1 MKKIFKYFTFCL
13 FSFLI
18 IGVVKAESIYSIK
31 MDIYIDSNGDA
42 NVTEVWDTDA
52 TEKTE
57 YYHAFYNI
65 GNSKITDLK
74 VKDEEKEY
82 ELVDWD
88 VDASFSTKAYKY
100 GYNYTNNGVEL
111 CFGKSSYKKH
121 TYTLTYKIK
130 SFVSRVDDADIIYWN
145 LLDSMKP
152 VPGNVE
158 IVMHADEAFS
168 DDLDV
173 WGYGNYGGL
182 AYVADGKIYL
192 SNDSLS
198 SSDYMVALVKF
209 PLNTFNTT
217 NTLDGNFDDYFKRAE
232 EGADHYKESNDDG
245 FTIMMIIF
253 QVLFWFSFIFGISKY
268 SQNQGL
274 KSGSKVL
281 YYGSTGRKIPKD
293 VPLFRDIP
301 CGKDIYKAY
310 WIAYNYKLMKKQ
322 TDFLGVILL
331 KWLKEDKIKIEN
343 KTVNGIFKKED
354 TSIIFSSQNLESEID
369 LENKLYNYMYE
380 ASKDGILES
389 KEFEKWCS
397 KHYTK
402 ILNWFNDVLDY
413 ENEKLIEAGKLTKTV
428 KTSLKIFK
436 SVVYEVDPSMMD
448 EAKQMAGLKQFFK
461 EFGSIES
468 KEAIEVKLWEYYL
481 MYAQI
486 FGVAKK
492 VAKQFKELY
501 PDVITD
507 YSYESVNFIYAISY
521 SGMSSASSARSRAES
536 YSSGGGGFSS
546 GGGGGGSFGGGG
558 GGSR

>member
-1 MKKIFKYFTFCL
+1 
-13 FSFLI
+13 
-18 IGVVKAESIYSIK
+18 

-42 NVTEVWDTDA
+42 NVTEVWNADA

-130 SFVSRVDDADIIYWN
+130 SFVSHVDDADIIYWN
-145 LLDSMKP
+145 LLDSIKP

-217 NTLDGNFDDYFKRAE
+217 NTLDGNFDDYLKRAE
-232 EGADHYKESNDDG
+232 KGADHYKESSDDG
-245 FTIMMIIF
+245 FAVMMVIF
-253 QVLFWFSFIFGISKY
+253 QVLFWFFFIFGISKS

-301 CGKDIYKAY
+301 CDKDIYKAY

-558 GGSR
+558 GGGGFR

>member
-42 NVTEVWDTDA
+42 NVTEVWNADA

-65 GNSKITDLK
+65 GNSEITDLK

-145 LLDSMKP
+145 LLDSIKP
-152 VPGNVE
+152 VPSNVE

-232 EGADHYKESNDDG
+232 EGADHYKESSDNG
-245 FTIMMIIF
+245 FAVMMIIF
-253 QVLFWFSFIFGISKY
+253 QVLFWFSFIFGISKS

-301 CGKDIYKAY
+301 CDKDIYKAY

-413 ENEKLIEAGKLTKTV
+413 ENEKLIEVGKLTKTV

>member
-1 MKKIFKYFTFCL
+1 MLKLINEI

-42 NVTEVWDTDA
+42 NVTEVWNADA

-145 LLDSMKP
+145 LLDSIKP

-217 NTLDGNFDDYFKRAE
+217 NTLDGNFDDYLKRAE
-232 EGADHYKESNDDG
+232 EGADHYKESSDDG
-245 FTIMMIIF
+245 FAVMMVIF
-253 QVLFWFSFIFGISKY
+253 QVLFWFFFIFGISKS

-293 VPLFRDIP
+293 IPLFRDIP
-301 CGKDIYKAY
+301 CDKDIYKAY

-343 KTVNGIFKKED
+343 KTVNGILKKED
-354 TSIIFSSQNLESEID
+354 TSIIFSGQNLESEID

>member
-18 IGVVKAESIYSIK
+18 IGAVKAESIYSIK

-42 NVTEVWDTDA
+42 NVTEVWNADA

-145 LLDSMKP
+145 LLDSIKP

-217 NTLDGNFDDYFKRAE
+217 NTLDGNFDDYLKRAE
-232 EGADHYKESNDDG
+232 EGADHYKESSDDG
-245 FTIMMIIF
+245 FAVMMVIF
-253 QVLFWFSFIFGISKY
+253 QVLFWFFFIFGISKS

-281 YYGSTGRKIPKD
+281 SYGTTGRKIPKD

-301 CGKDIYKAY
+301 CDKDIYKAY

>member
-1 MKKIFKYFTFCL
+1 M
-13 FSFLI
+13 
-18 IGVVKAESIYSIK
+18 
-31 MDIYIDSNGDA
+31 N
-42 NVTEVWDTDA
+42 
-52 TEKTE
+52 
-57 YYHAFYNI
+57 
-65 GNSKITDLK
+65 
-74 VKDEEKEY
+74 EEDF

-88 VDASFSTKAYKY
+88 IDKSFNEKAYKY

-145 LLDSMKP
+145 LLDSIKP

-182 AYVADGKIYL
+182 AYVVDGKIYL

-217 NTLDGNFDDYFKRAE
+217 NTLDGNFDDYLKRAE
-232 EGADHYKESNDDG
+232 EGADHYKESSDDG
-245 FTIMMIIF
+245 FAVMMVIF
-253 QVLFWFSFIFGISKY
+253 QVLFWFFFIFGISKS

-301 CGKDIYKAY
+301 CDKDIYKAY

-389 KEFEKWCS
+389 KEFEKWCKTNYNQILDWFDDVIDKES
-397 KHYTK
+397 FKLKDEGK
-402 ILNWFNDVLDY
+402 ITFT
-413 ENEKLIEAGKLTKTV
+413 EKTTF
-428 KTSLKIFK
+428 KIFK
-436 SVVYEVDPSMMD
+436 SYVYEVDQSMMD
-448 EAKQMAGLKQFFK
+448 EGIKLKGLKNFLE
-461 EFGSIES
+461 EFSRIDD
-468 KEAIEVKLWEYYL
+468 KEAIEVNMWEYYL
-481 MYAQI
+481 IFAQI
-486 FGVAKK
+486 LGIADK
-492 VAKQFKELY
+492 VAKQFKKLKCL
-501 PDVITD
+501 
-507 YSYESVNFIYAISY
+507 
-521 SGMSSASSARSRAES
+521 
-536 YSSGGGGFSS
+536 
-546 GGGGGGSFGGGG
+546 
-558 GGSR
+558 

>member
-1 MKKIFKYFTFCL
+1 MESLKKRIHQL
-13 FSFLI
+13 F
-18 IGVVKAESIYSIK
+18 
-31 MDIYIDSNGDA
+31 
-42 NVTEVWDTDA
+42 
-52 TEKTE
+52 
-57 YYHAFYNI
+57 
-65 GNSKITDLK
+65 
-74 VKDEEKEY
+74 
-82 ELVDWD
+82 
-88 VDASFSTKAYKY
+88 
-100 GYNYTNNGVEL
+100 
-111 CFGKSSYKKH
+111 
-121 TYTLTYKIK
+121 
-130 SFVSRVDDADIIYWN
+130 
-145 LLDSMKP
+145 
-152 VPGNVE
+152 
-158 IVMHADEAFS
+158 
-168 DDLDV
+168 
-173 WGYGNYGGL
+173 
-182 AYVADGKIYL
+182 
-192 SNDSLS
+192 
-198 SSDYMVALVKF
+198 
-209 PLNTFNTT
+209 
-217 NTLDGNFDDYFKRAE
+217 
-232 EGADHYKESNDDG
+232 
-245 FTIMMIIF
+245 
-253 QVLFWFSFIFGISKY
+253 
-268 SQNQGL
+268 
-274 KSGSKVL
+274 
-281 YYGSTGRKIPKD
+281 
-293 VPLFRDIP
+293 
-301 CGKDIYKAY
+301 
-310 WIAYNYKLMKKQ
+310 
-322 TDFLGVILL
+322 
-331 KWLKEDKIKIEN
+331 
-343 KTVNGIFKKED
+343 
-354 TSIIFSSQNLESEID
+354 FSSQNLESEID

>member
-42 NVTEVWDTDA
+42 NVIEVWNTDA

-65 GNSKITDLK
+65 GNSEITDLK

-145 LLDSMKP
+145 LLDSIKP
-152 VPGNVE
+152 VPSNVE

-217 NTLDGNFDDYFKRAE
+217 NTLDGNFDDYLKRAE
-232 EGADHYKESNDDG
+232 EGADHYKESSDNG
-245 FTIMMIIF
+245 FAVMMIIF
-253 QVLFWFSFIFGISKY
+253 QVLFWFSFIFGISKS

-301 CGKDIYKAY
+301 CDKDIYKAY

-343 KTVNGIFKKED
+343 KAVNGIFKKED
-354 TSIIFSSQNLESEID
+354 TSIVFSSQNLESEID